1 MRQGYAQL
9 FADHGLAIDA
19 YDPEQLVLF
28 PEMDPAADVPELAEG
43 CWGVLGVSPQSV
55 MCATSRM
62 VVKRK
67 GSPRPSVA
75 ACTLL
80 PYDDAFDL
88 GPSLVGAARPV
99 PLNHP
104 HCARFCVL
112 GGGVCSRA

>member
-1 MRQGYAQL
+1 
-9 FADHGLAIDA
+9 
-19 YDPEQLVLF
+19 
-28 PEMDPAADVPELAEG
+28 
-43 CWGVLGVSPQSV
+43 
-55 MCATSRM
+55 MCASSRM

-67 GSPRPSVA
+67 GEARPSVV

-88 GPSLVGAARPV
+88 GATLAEASRAV

-112 GGGVCSRA
+112 GGGSCSRG